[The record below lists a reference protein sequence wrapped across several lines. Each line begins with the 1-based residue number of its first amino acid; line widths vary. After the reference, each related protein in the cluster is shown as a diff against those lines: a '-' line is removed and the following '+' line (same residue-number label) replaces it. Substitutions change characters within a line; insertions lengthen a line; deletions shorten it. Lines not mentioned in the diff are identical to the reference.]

1 MKGEKKEVKFSIKN
15 IKYKIGFDLWGLLL
29 FLVIMLTN
37 FIWMAIPAP
46 NDILRVSSITP
57 IIDTIGSIF
66 QVIFI
71 LLMCI
76 LIRKDREKLNSLK
89 TIIGMIIF
97 VICYFIGW
105 IFYYCGFTNSLI
117 IVLLTIP
124 PCLAFLLYTI
134 DRKNV
139 LALISVTIF
148 TVCHIIYGFVNYII

>member
-1 MKGEKKEVKFSIKN
+1 MKFSIKN

-29 FLVIMLTN
+29 FLVIMLPN

-46 NDILRVSSITP
+46 KDILRVSSITP

-76 LIRKDREKLNSLK
+76 LIRKDREKIKFSK

-148 TVCHIIYGFVNYII
+148 TLCHIIYGFVNYII

>member
-1 MKGEKKEVKFSIKN
+1 METKEVELSMK
-15 IKYKIGFDLWGLLL
+15 KYKIGFDFWGLLL
-29 FLVIMLTN
+29 FLVIMLPN

-76 LIRKDREKLNSLK
+76 LIRKDSAKIKFSK
-89 TIIGMIIF
+89 IIIGMIIS

-124 PCLAFLLYTI
+124 PCLAFILYTI

-139 LALISVTIF
+139 LALISVIIF
-148 TVCHIIYGFVNYII
+148 TICHIIYGFVNYII

>member
-1 MKGEKKEVKFSIKN
+1 MEKKGGEFSMK
-15 IKYKIGFDLWGLLL
+15 KYKIGFDFGGLLL
-29 FLVIMLTN
+29 FLVIMLPN

-76 LIRKDREKLNSLK
+76 LIRKDRAKIKFSK
-89 TIIGMIIF
+89 IIIGMIIS

-139 LALISVTIF
+139 LALISVMIF
-148 TVCHIIYGFVNYII
+148 TICHIIYGFVNYII

>member
-1 MKGEKKEVKFSIKN
+1 MK
-15 IKYKIGFDLWGLLL
+15 KYKIGFDLWALLL
-29 FLVIMLTN
+29 FLVIMLPN
-37 FIWMAIPAP
+37 FIWMYIPAP
-46 NDILRVSSITP
+46 NDILRFSSITP

-76 LIRKDREKLNSLK
+76 LIRKDRAKIK
-89 TIIGMIIF
+89 FFKIIIGTIIS

-139 LALISVTIF
+139 LALISVIIF
-148 TVCHIIYGFVNYII
+148 TICHIIYGFVNYII

>member
-1 MKGEKKEVKFSIKN
+1 METKGVEFSMK
-15 IKYKIGFDLWGLLL
+15 KYKIGFDFWGLLL
-29 FLVIMLTN
+29 FLVIMLPN

-76 LIRKDREKLNSLK
+76 LIRKDSAKIKFSK
-89 TIIGMIIF
+89 IIIGMIIS

-124 PCLAFLLYTI
+124 PCLAFILYTI

-139 LALISVTIF
+139 LALISVIIF
-148 TVCHIIYGFVNYII
+148 TICHIIYGFVNYII

>member
-1 MKGEKKEVKFSIKN
+1 MEKKGLEFSMK
-15 IKYKIGFDLWGLLL
+15 KYKIGFDFWGLLL
-29 FLVIMLTN
+29 FLVIMLPN

-46 NDILRVSSITP
+46 NDILRVTSITP

-76 LIRKDREKLNSLK
+76 LIRKDRAKIKFSK
-89 TIIGMIIF
+89 IIIGMIIS

-139 LALISVTIF
+139 LAFIFVIIF
-148 TVCHIIYGFVNYII
+148 TICHIIYGFVNYII

>member
-1 MKGEKKEVKFSIKN
+1 MK
-15 IKYKIGFDLWGLLL
+15 KYKIGFDFWGLLL
-29 FLVIMLTN
+29 FLVIMLPN

-76 LIRKDREKLNSLK
+76 LIRKDSAKIKFSK
-89 TIIGMIIF
+89 IIIGMIIS

-124 PCLAFLLYTI
+124 PCLAFILYTI

-139 LALISVTIF
+139 LALISVIIF
-148 TVCHIIYGFVNYII
+148 TICHIIYGFVNYII

>member
-1 MKGEKKEVKFSIKN
+1 MEKKGLEFSMK
-15 IKYKIGFDLWGLLL
+15 KYKIGFDFGGLLL
-29 FLVIMLTN
+29 FLVIMLPN

-46 NDILRVSSITP
+46 NDILRVTSITP

-76 LIRKDREKLNSLK
+76 LIRKDRAKIKFSK
-89 TIIGMIIF
+89 IIIGMIIS

-139 LALISVTIF
+139 LALIFVIIF
-148 TVCHIIYGFVNYII
+148 TICHIIYGFVNYII